1 MFRYISEDK
10 RFFLVPVTCL
20 LPIIRCDS
28 NLLTFYSQRSTLSQ
42 FFNLE
47 SINDFNVNGDKSV
60 DENLVRPIIEQHF
73 HVVLSIM
80 LYN

>member
-1 MFRYISEDK
+1 M
-10 RFFLVPVTCL
+10 L
-20 LPIIRCDS
+20 IIRCDS
-28 NLLTFYSQRSTLSQ
+28 SLLTFYSQRSTLSQ

-47 SINDFNVNGDKSV
+47 SINDINVTGDKSV
-60 DENLVRPIIEQHF
+60 DENLVRPVIEQHF